1 MFGWL
6 NKKESAS
13 IAKDRL
19 TIAIMSD
26 RDNLAEFPFMDEL
39 KNEIME
45 VVKKYVGVKTVEIKK
60 EIEGEIEAL
69 SIEIE
74 LDKNS
79 RR

>member
-1 MFGWL
+1 MNE
-6 NKKESAS
+6 NKSAS

-26 RDNLAEFPFMDEL
+26 RQHLTEFPFMDEL
-39 KNEIME
+39 KAEIME
-45 VVKKYVGVKTVEIKK
+45 VVKKYVGVNNVEIKK

-74 LDKNS
+74 LS
-79 RR
+79 RD

>member
-26 RDNLAEFPFMDEL
+26 RDNLVEFPFMDEL

-74 LDKNS
+74 LDKGN
-79 RR
+79 RI